1 VVCTVDDD
9 RFLHRVFEVVSDAIT
24 KHGPQVG
31 GSPPAERKKKCKR
44 NCSQQSV
51 AAR

>member
-31 GSPPAERKKKCKR
+31 GRPQRKGRR
-44 NCSQQSV
+44 N
-51 AAR
+51 ANETARSNR